1 MTTDGSCL
9 TEVRKMKIVLSVDLV
24 CDFLQQGWE
33 NGGCRMG
40 IAGWQILEK
49 EAQIL
54 SCGCRDPVHFPI
66 QNLTLYL
73 NSNSLI
79 QSMLRLLSGQGSQF
93 RPYSWL
99 LCKQAI

>member
-33 NGGCRMG
+33 NGGCRMR

-73 NSNSLI
+73 NSNSLDTEHAEALI
-79 QSMLRLLSGQGSQF
+79 RAGITV
-93 RPYSWL
+93 
-99 LCKQAI
+99 QAILLAFM